1 MTVYEP
7 MPVEIS
13 ESDLPDGRKQLVP
26 SPAHDPGW
34 DRIDT
39 LRWRAG
45 IIKSRS
51 GITVTF
57 NDEFPDE
64 AGAWPDVIGMT
75 VLSDSYR
82 SSSVIPDYW
91 MDCFLSG
98 VEVGTMAVHP
108 VRGLDAWQPQDVRL
122 CKV

>member
-7 MPVEIS
+7 MDVHIGEA
-13 ESDLPDGRKQLVP
+13 DLPDSRKQLIP
-26 SPAHDPGW
+26 TPAHDPGW
-34 DRIDT
+34 SRIDT

-45 IIKSRS
+45 IIKARS
-51 GITVTF
+51 GILVTF
-57 NDEFPDE
+57 NDEFSSE
-64 AGAWPDVIGMT
+64 EGSWPDVIGMT

-82 SSSVIPDYW
+82 SSSRVPDYW

-98 VEVGTMAVHP
+98 LEIGTMAIHP
-108 VRGLDAWQPQDVRL
+108 VRGFDSWQPQDVRL